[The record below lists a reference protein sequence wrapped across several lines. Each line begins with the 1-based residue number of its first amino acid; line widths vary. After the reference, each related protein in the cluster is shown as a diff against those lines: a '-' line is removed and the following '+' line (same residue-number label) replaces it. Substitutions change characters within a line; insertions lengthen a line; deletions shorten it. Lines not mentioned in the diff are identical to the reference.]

1 MRSGGALAA
10 LALLVAAGAGAQSF
24 DLSGDLSLQGR
35 WYPRSPAFP
44 GQRSST
50 AGMVVEPTLYAD
62 LAANAS
68 FTFTPLYR
76 YDSADSRRTHADL
89 REAYFL
95 MYGGWGDNAWE
106 LRLGLDRVF
115 WGVAELHNL
124 VDVVNQLDLVEHPR
138 NRPKLG
144 QPMAHLTVSGD
155 WGMAEAFVLPYHRK
169 RTFPG
174 RGGRLRSGHP
184 IDKSAAY
191 ESGAEER
198 HVDFAVRYSHAMG
211 ILDLGL
217 SAFRGTG
224 REPAFQ
230 VANADDPL
238 AGRSLLRHQQS
249 ATLGQAEG
257 SLIGE
262 PSGPSSVTEP
272 SLTPYYEQIRQFG
285 IDAQLTTGPW
295 LIKTEAIHRAGA
307 SNLLGEEED
316 YQAYIFG
323 LERSLHGLFG
333 SSADLTV
340 LAEWLYDD
348 RGRRAPSIWANDLFI
363 AAFLA
368 LNDVRTTEA
377 AVGILGDLRHNARSL
392 NLELKRHL
400 SQNWTMRLEAIIP
413 LQSDPRDLTYAGR
426 RDSFVGVDFTYSF

>member
-1 MRSGGALAA
+1 MRNGGALAA
-10 LALLVAAGAGAQSF
+10 LAFLAAAGAGAQSF

-35 WYPRSPAFP
+35 WYPQSPAFA
-44 GQRSST
+44 GQHSST
-50 AGMVVEPTLYAD
+50 GGMVVEPTLYGD
-62 LAANAS
+62 LAENAS
-68 FTFTPLYR
+68 FTLTPLYR

-95 MYGGWGDNAWE
+95 MHGGWGDNAWE

-124 VDVVNQLDLVEHPR
+124 VDIVNQLDLVEHPR

-155 WGMAEAFVLPYHRK
+155 WGIAEAFLLPYHRK

-198 HVDFAVRYSHAMG
+198 HVDFAARYSNALG
-211 ILDLGL
+211 ILDFGL
-217 SAFRGTG
+217 SAFRGTS
-224 REPAFQ
+224 REPAFL
-230 VANADDPL
+230 V
-238 AGRSLLRHQQS
+238 
-249 ATLGQAEG
+249 
-257 SLIGE
+257 GE
-262 PSGPSSVTEP
+262 PSGPLPATEP
-272 SLTPYYEQIRQFG
+272 LLIPYYEQIRQFG
-285 IDAQLTTGPW
+285 VDAQITTGPW

-323 LERSLHGLFG
+323 LERSVHGLFG

-368 LNDVRTTEA
+368 LNDVRSTEA
-377 AVGILGDLRHNARSL
+377 AIGILGDLRHNARSL

-400 SQNWTMRLEAIIP
+400 SQNWTMRLEAIVT

>member
-50 AGMVVEPTLYAD
+50 AGMVVEPTLHAD
-62 LAANAS
+62 LTANAS
-68 FTFTPLYR
+68 FTLTPLYR

-174 RGGRLRSGHP
+174 RGGRLRSGYP

-198 HVDFAVRYSHAMG
+198 HVDFAARYSNAVG

-217 SAFRGTG
+217 SAFRGTS
-224 REPAFQ
+224 REPAF
-230 VANADDPL
+230 L
-238 AGRSLLRHQQS
+238 F
-249 ATLGQAEG
+249 
-257 SLIGE
+257 GE
-262 PSGPSSVTEP
+262 PSGPSSATEP

-285 IDAQLTTGPW
+285 VDAQITTGPW

-307 SNLLGEEED
+307 SNLLGQEED

-323 LERSLHGLFG
+323 LERSLYGLFG

>member
-50 AGMVVEPTLYAD
+50 AGVVVEPTLYAD

-174 RGGRLRSGHP
+174 RGGRLRSGYP

-198 HVDFAVRYSHAMG
+198 HVDFAARYSHAVG

-217 SAFRGTG
+217 SAFRGTS
-224 REPAFQ
+224 REPAF
-230 VANADDPL
+230 
-238 AGRSLLRHQQS
+238 
-249 ATLGQAEG
+249 
-257 SLIGE
+257 LIGE
-262 PSGPSSVTEP
+262 PSGPTSATEP

-285 IDAQLTTGPW
+285 VDAQITTGPW

-307 SNLLGEEED
+307 SNLLGQEED

-377 AVGILGDLRHNARSL
+377 AVGILGDLRHDVRSL

>member
-50 AGMVVEPTLYAD
+50 AGMVVEPTLHAD
-62 LAANAS
+62 LTANAS
-68 FTFTPLYR
+68 FTLTPLYR

-174 RGGRLRSGHP
+174 RGGRLRSGYP

-198 HVDFAVRYSHAMG
+198 HVDFAARYSNAVG

-217 SAFRGTG
+217 SAFRGTS
-224 REPAFQ
+224 REPAF
-230 VANADDPL
+230 L
-238 AGRSLLRHQQS
+238 F
-249 ATLGQAEG
+249 
-257 SLIGE
+257 GE
-262 PSGPSSVTEP
+262 PSGPSSATEP

-285 IDAQLTTGPW
+285 VDAQITTGPW

-307 SNLLGEEED
+307 SNLLGQEED

>member
-10 LALLVAAGAGAQSF
+10 LALLVAAGAGAQSL

-35 WYPRSPAFP
+35 WYPQSPAFP

-50 AGMVVEPTLYAD
+50 AGVVVEPTLYAD
-62 LAANAS
+62 LTANAS
-68 FTFTPLYR
+68 FTLTPLYR

-124 VDVVNQLDLVEHPR
+124 VDIVNQLDLVEHPR

-174 RGGRLRSGHP
+174 RGGRLRSGYP
-184 IDKSAAY
+184 IEKSAAY

-198 HVDFAVRYSHAMG
+198 HVDFAARYSNAVG

-217 SAFRGTG
+217 SAFRGTS
-224 REPAFQ
+224 REPAF
-230 VANADDPL
+230 
-238 AGRSLLRHQQS
+238 
-249 ATLGQAEG
+249 
-257 SLIGE
+257 LIGE
-262 PSGPSSVTEP
+262 PSGLSSATEP

-285 IDAQLTTGPW
+285 VDAQITTGPW

-307 SNLLGEEED
+307 SNLLGQEED
-316 YQAYIFG
+316 YQAYILG

-377 AVGILGDLRHNARSL
+377 AVGILGDLRHDARSL
-392 NLELKRHL
+392 NLELKRHI

>member
-1 MRSGGALAA
+1 MRRVGAVAA
-10 LALLVAAGAGAQSF
+10 LALLFAVGAGAQSF

-44 GQRSST
+44 GQRSTT
-50 AGMVVEPTLYAD
+50 AGVVVEPTLYGDIAP
-62 LAANAS
+62 NAS
-68 FTFTPLYR
+68 FTLTPLYR

-95 MYGGWGDNAWE
+95 MYGDWGDSAWE

-144 QPMAHLTVSGD
+144 QPMTHLTVSGD
-155 WGMAEAFVLPYHRK
+155 WGVAEAFLLPYHRK

-174 RGGRLRSGHP
+174 RGGRLRSGHA

-198 HVDFAVRYSHAMG
+198 HVDFAARYSNVVG
-211 ILDLGL
+211 LLDFGL
-217 SAFRGTG
+217 SAFGGTS
-224 REPAFQ
+224 REPAFL
-230 VANADDPL
+230 VDPPT
-238 AGRSLLRHQQS
+238 ALLP
-249 ATLGQAEG
+249 TTDL
-257 SLIGE
+257 
-262 PSGPSSVTEP
+262 

-285 IDAQLTTGPW
+285 VDAQLTTGPW

-307 SNLLGEEED
+307 SNLLGQEED
-316 YQAYIFG
+316 YQAFIFG

-333 SSADLTV
+333 SPADLTV
-340 LAEWLYDD
+340 LGEWLYDD
-348 RGRRAPSIWANDLFI
+348 RGRRAASIWANDLFI

-368 LNDVRTTEA
+368 LNDVRSTEA
-377 AVGILGDLRHNARSL
+377 AVGILADLRHDVRSL
-392 NLELKRHL
+392 NLELKSRI
-400 SQNWTMRLEAIIP
+400 SQNWTMRLEAIVT

>member
-1 MRSGGALAA
+1 MRNGGALAA
-10 LALLVAAGAGAQSF
+10 LAFLAAAGARAQSF

-35 WYPRSPAFP
+35 WYPQSPAFA

-50 AGMVVEPTLYAD
+50 GGVVVEPTLYGD
-62 LAANAS
+62 LAENAS
-68 FTFTPLYR
+68 FTLTPLYR

-124 VDVVNQLDLVEHPR
+124 VDIVNQLDLVEHPR

-155 WGMAEAFVLPYHRK
+155 WGIAEAFLLPYHRK

-198 HVDFAVRYSHAMG
+198 HVDFAARYSNAVG
-211 ILDLGL
+211 VLDLGL
-217 SAFRGTG
+217 SAFRGTS
-224 REPAFQ
+224 REPAF
-230 VANADDPL
+230 
-238 AGRSLLRHQQS
+238 
-249 ATLGQAEG
+249 
-257 SLIGE
+257 LIGE
-262 PSGPSSVTEP
+262 TSGPLPATDP
-272 SLTPYYEQIRQFG
+272 LLIPYYEQIRQFG
-285 IDAQLTTGPW
+285 VDAQITTGPW

-307 SNLLGEEED
+307 SNLLGKEED

-368 LNDVRTTEA
+368 LNDVRSTEA

-400 SQNWTMRLEAIIP
+400 SQNWTMRLEAIVT

>member
-68 FTFTPLYR
+68 FTLTPLYR

-174 RGGRLRSGHP
+174 RGGRLRSGYP
-184 IDKSAAY
+184 INKSAAY

-198 HVDFAVRYSHAMG
+198 HVDFAARYSNAMG

-217 SAFRGTG
+217 SAFRGTS
-224 REPAFQ
+224 REPAF
-230 VANADDPL
+230 L
-238 AGRSLLRHQQS
+238 F
-249 ATLGQAEG
+249 
-257 SLIGE
+257 GE
-262 PSGPSSVTEP
+262 PSGPSPATEP

-285 IDAQLTTGPW
+285 VDAQITTGPW

-307 SNLLGEEED
+307 SNLLGQEED

-377 AVGILGDLRHNARSL
+377 AVGILGDLRHDVRSL